1 MTLPDDVATVL
12 NPHTQLHTFELPHSF
27 LRALRTL
34 DQDTAHV
41 CSQATSPPTAVIK
54 SVTWDDVRL
63 ATVSDP
69 SMSRLIELIDD
80 FPVLR
85 GDLPPELRQYHQF
98 RDGLTSFEGGSPLQ
112 RPHCHPPI
120 PPRSHTSGPA
130 LSSSGCLT
138 MCSRAESSFFWP
150 GMTPAITEMRAR
162 CSSCNRMAPSQLNA
176 HPTPPLNPVYPFQC
190 LVSDYFHTVAG
201 TTWWLW
207 IDTATGQLWK
217 NLLMAR
223 PDLFL
228 PCVAS
233 LLPTPSVTN

>member
-1 MTLPDDVATVL
+1 M
-12 NPHTQLHTFELPHSF
+12 
-27 LRALRTL
+27 
-34 DQDTAHV
+34 AHY
-41 CSQATSPPTAVIK
+41 VIK

-138 MCSRAESSFFWP
+138 NVFTGGIIILLARYDTCYYRDAGSLLIMQPHGTLTAER
-150 GMTPAITEMRAR
+150 TTH
-162 CSSCNRMAPSQLNA
+162 PSTQPSL
-176 HPTPPLNPVYPFQC
+176 PIPV
-190 LVSDYFHTVAG
+190 
-201 TTWWLW
+201 
-207 IDTATGQLWK
+207 
-217 NLLMAR
+217 
-223 PDLFL
+223 
-228 PCVAS
+228 PCVR
-233 LLPTPSVTN
+233 LLPLPWPALLGGCG